1 MHLLT
6 SAGSPPLAPNGDR
19 TAQAAATQAPR
30 GRVGARAF
38 TLAHSLP
45 PLAWQLAF
53 FLGPLLFL
61 VMLSFWS
68 VRNFRIEPA
77 FEPGN
82 WLRMLGQAHV
92 WETYARTLGYALLA
106 TVTATVLAFPAAFAI
121 AFRLEANARRV
132 CLFLL
137 VIPFF
142 TSYLVRIYA
151 WQVFLSDQGV
161 INALLGMVGVP
172 PRHLLNTP
180 LATLVGYLTLN
191 LPLVVLIQ
199 AMSLMLV
206 DRRLVEAASN
216 LGCGPLRTVFAV
228 IVPAAR
234 VGIVIA
240 ALFCFIFS
248 FGDFVAPLYL
258 GGGAA
263 PTLPLLIV
271 DTTKAGQQWPRAA
284 VLALL
289 MIATLMV
296 VAWAMTAFAYRR
308 RA

>member
-1 MHLLT
+1 MHQLT
-6 SAGSPPLAPNGDR
+6 SA
-19 TAQAAATQAPR
+19 
-30 GRVGARAF
+30 
-38 TLAHSLP
+38 SLP
-45 PLAWQLAF
+45 PTAIDPRAPVSEAQPPRQRFAALRGFALAHGAPPLVWQILF

-61 VMLSFWS
+61 VVLSFWS

-77 FEPGN
+77 FEVAN
-82 WLRMLGQAHV
+82 WQRMLMQPHL
-92 WETYARTLGYALLA
+92 WETYGRTLAYAAAATAAA
-106 TVTATVLAFPAAFAI
+106 TVFAFPAAFAI
-121 AFRLEANARRV
+121 AFRMGANARRA

-161 INALLGMVGVP
+161 INAMLGILGVP
-172 PRHLLNTP
+172 PQRLLNTP
-180 LATLVGYLTLN
+180 VATLVGYLTLN
-191 LPLVVLIQ
+191 LPLVVLVQ

-206 DRRLVEAASN
+206 DRRLVEAACN

-228 IVPAAR
+228 IIPAAR
-234 VGIVIA
+234 VGIVVG

-263 PTLPLLIV
+263 PTLPILLV

-289 MIATLMV
+289 MIATLMA
-296 VAWAMTAFAYRR
+296 VAWAMTAYAYRR

>member
-6 SAGSPPLAPNGDR
+6 SAGSPPLAPP
-19 TAQAAATQAPR
+19 QELPAPARPAR
-30 GRVGARAF
+30 GRVAARAF

-61 VMLSFWS
+61 VVLSFWS

-77 FEPGN
+77 FEPAN
-82 WLRMLGQAHV
+82 WLRMLAQAHV
-92 WETYARTLGYALLA
+92 WETYARTFGYASLA
-106 TVTATVLAFPAAFAI
+106 TVVATVLAFPAAFAI
-121 AFRLEANARRV
+121 AFRLGANARRV

-142 TSYLVRIYA
+142 TSYLVRVYA

-161 INALLGMVGVP
+161 INALLGMLGVP
-172 PRHLLNTP
+172 PQRLLNTP
-180 LATLVGYLTLN
+180 LATLVGYLTLS

-199 AMSLMLV
+199 AMSLALV

-234 VGIVIA
+234 VGIVVG

-263 PTLPLLIV
+263 PTLPILIV

-289 MIATLMV
+289 MIATLMA
-296 VAWAMTAFAYRR
+296 VAWAMTAYAYRR